1 MQENISDELL
11 EEYKERIRE
20 INRQLRLGKIYTDNY
35 LIDVLNNEK
44 KELNILIYL
53 FYISA

>member
-35 LIDVLNNEK
+35 LIDALNNEK
-44 KELNILIYL
+44 KELKDKIK
-53 FYISA
+53 A

>member
-35 LIDVLNNEK
+35 LIYVLNNEK
-44 KELNILIYL
+44 K
-53 FYISA
+53 

>member
-44 KELNILIYL
+44 KELKDKIK
-53 FYISA
+53 A